1 MSQTPPKK
9 TNLGRGLG
17 SLISG
22 GAGANAAKPTPA
34 ASPGVTAAT
43 PNPAP
48 AAGILEIPVGQV
60 VPNPRQPRR
69 EFDDASVKELA
80 ESIRAEGLIQ
90 PIVVRKVA
98 SGFELIAGERRLRA
112 FRHLGIKVIPARILE
127 VSDAASAVLALVENL
142 QRADLNPVDEALGIA
157 SLMRDFKLTQD
168 AVAERLGKP
177 RATVANSVR
186 LLQLDREV
194 LGYLGKGQ
202 INAGHAKVLLGLE
215 QASQQVQAARRIVQ
229 DDLSVRAAEKLVRQ
243 LQAPRP
249 GDRRRRVA
257 QALEDVQRRLTT
269 HLAAPVQ
276 VQRGGAKGVISIRYS
291 GDEDLQR
298 ILEKL
303 GLKG

>member
-17 SLISG
+17 NLISG
-22 GAGANAAKPTPA
+22 GAGAKPTPA
-34 ASPGVTAAT
+34 ASPGIAAAT
-43 PNPAP
+43 ANPAP
-48 AAGILEIPVGQV
+48 APGIVEVPVGQV

-90 PIVVRKVA
+90 PIVVRKVGQ
-98 SGFELIAGERRLRA
+98 GFELIAGERRLRA
-112 FRHLGIKVIPARILE
+112 FRHLGIKVIPARVLE

-215 QASQQVQAARRIVQ
+215 QAAQQVQAARRIVQ

-243 LQAPRP
+243 LQQPRP
-249 GDRRRRVA
+249 GDRRRRVV

-276 VQRGGAKGVISIRYS
+276 VQRRGVKGVISIRYT
-291 GDEDLQR
+291 GDEDQQR

-303 GLKG
+303 GLRG

>member
-1 MSQTPPKK
+1 MSQPKK
-9 TNLGRGLG
+9 SSLGRGLG
-17 SLISG
+17 SLI
-22 GAGANAAKPTPA
+22 GAGAGAGAQPA
-34 ASPGVTAAT
+34 A
-43 PNPAP
+43 PNPVGP
-48 AAGILEIPVGQV
+48 ITSSTPVPVQPSGIQDVAVAQV
-60 VPNPRQPRR
+60 APNPRQPRR
-69 EFDDASVKELA
+69 EFDQRGIEELA
-80 ESIRAEGLIQ
+80 ESIRAEGLMQ
-90 PIVVRKVA
+90 PIVVRKVPQ
-98 SGFELIAGERRLRA
+98 GFELIAGERRLRA
-112 FRHLGIKVIPARILE
+112 FRHLGIKVIPARLLE

-142 QRADLNPVDEALGIA
+142 QRADLNPVDEALGVA

-168 AVAERLGKP
+168 AVADRLGKP

-194 LGYLGKGQ
+194 LGYLSKGQ
-202 INAGHAKVLLGLE
+202 LSAGHAKVLLGLE
-215 QASQQVQAARRIVQ
+215 QAVQQVQAARRIVQ
-229 DDLSVRAAEKLVRQ
+229 DDLSVRATEKLVRQ

-276 VQRGGAKGVISIRYS
+276 VQRRGAKGVISIRYS

-303 GLKG
+303 GLKAG

>member
-1 MSQTPPKK
+1 MSNPPKK

-17 SLISG
+17 NLISG
-22 GAGANAAKPTPA
+22 GAGKSDTPA
-34 ASPGVTAAT
+34 PSSPAITSST
-43 PNPAP
+43 PAP
-48 AAGILEIPVGQV
+48 QQPAGILDVLVASV

-69 EFDDASVKELA
+69 EFEDAGIKELA
-80 ESIRAEGLIQ
+80 ESIRAEGLMQ
-90 PIVVRKVA
+90 PIVVRKVGA
-98 SGFELIAGERRLRA
+98 GFELIAGERRLRA
-112 FRHLGIKVIPARILE
+112 FRQLGIKVIPARVLE

-194 LGYLGKGQ
+194 LGYLSKGK
-202 INAGHAKVLLGLE
+202 ISAGHAKVLLGLE
-215 QASQQVQAARRIVQ
+215 QAAHQIQAARRIVQ

-243 LQAPRP
+243 LAAPKP

-257 QALEDVQRRLTT
+257 QAIEDVQRRLTT

-276 VQRGGAKGVISIRYS
+276 VQRRGANGVISIRYS

>member
-1 MSQTPPKK
+1 MSQNPPKK

-17 SLISG
+17 NLISG
-22 GAGANAAKPTPA
+22 GAGKPAPTPA
-34 ASPGVTAAT
+34 PGVTSST
-43 PNPAP
+43 PAP
-48 AAGILEIPVGQV
+48 QQPAGILDIPVAAIV
-60 VPNPRQPRR
+60 ANPRQPRR
-69 EFDDASVKELA
+69 EFDEAGIRELA
-80 ESIRAEGLIQ
+80 ESIRAEGLLQ
-90 PIVVRKVA
+90 PIVVRKVGQ
-98 SGFELIAGERRLRA
+98 GFELIAGERRLRA
-112 FRHLGIKVIPARILE
+112 FRHLGIKVVPARVLD

-168 AVAERLGKP
+168 SVAERLGKP

-194 LGYLGKGQ
+194 LGYLSKGQ
-202 INAGHAKVLLGLE
+202 INTGHAKVLLGLE
-215 QASQQVQAARRIVQ
+215 QAAQQVQAARRIVQ
-229 DDLSVRAAEKLVRQ
+229 DDLSVRSAEKLVRQ

-276 VQRGGAKGVISIRYS
+276 VQRRGAKGVISIRYS

-303 GLKG
+303 GLKAG

>member
-1 MSQTPPKK
+1 MSQPKK
-9 TNLGRGLG
+9 SSLGRGLG
-17 SLISG
+17 SLI
-22 GAGANAAKPTPA
+22 GAGAGAKPA
-34 ASPGVTAAT
+34 AS
-43 PNPAP
+43 AP
-48 AAGILEIPVGQV
+48 AEPITSSTPVPVQPAGIQDVAVAQV
-60 VPNPRQPRR
+60 APNPRQPRR
-69 EFDDASVKELA
+69 EFDQRGIEELA
-80 ESIRAEGLIQ
+80 ESIRAEGLMQ
-90 PIVVRKVA
+90 PIVVRKVPQ
-98 SGFELIAGERRLRA
+98 GFELIAGERRLRA
-112 FRHLGIKVIPARILE
+112 FRHLGIKVIPARVLE

-142 QRADLNPVDEALGIA
+142 QRADLNPVDEALGVA

-194 LGYLGKGQ
+194 LGYLSKGQ
-202 INAGHAKVLLGLE
+202 ISAGHAKVLLGLE
-215 QASQQVQAARRIVQ
+215 QAAQQVQAARRIVQ
-229 DDLSVRAAEKLVRQ
+229 DDLSVRATEKLVRQ
-243 LQAPRP
+243 LQSPKP

-257 QALEDVQRRLTT
+257 QALEDIQRRLTT

-276 VQRGGAKGVISIRYS
+276 VHRRGAKGVISIRYS

>member
-1 MSQTPPKK
+1 MSNPPKK

-17 SLISG
+17 NLISG
-22 GAGANAAKPTPA
+22 GAGKSDSPA
-34 ASPGVTAAT
+34 ASVPPITSST
-43 PNPAP
+43 PAP
-48 AAGILEIPVGQV
+48 QQPAGILDVAVASI

-69 EFDDASVKELA
+69 EFDEAGIKELA
-80 ESIRAEGLIQ
+80 ESIRAEGLMQ
-90 PIVVRKVA
+90 PIVVRKLGT
-98 SGFELIAGERRLRA
+98 GFELIAGERRLRA
-112 FRHLGIKVIPARILE
+112 FRQLGIKVIPARVLE

-194 LGYLGKGQ
+194 LGYLSKGK
-202 INAGHAKVLLGLE
+202 ISAGHAKVLLGLE
-215 QASQQVQAARRIVQ
+215 QAAQQIQAARRIVQ

-243 LQAPRP
+243 LAAPKP

-276 VQRGGAKGVISIRYS
+276 VQRRGAKGVISIRYS

>member
-1 MSQTPPKK
+1 MSQPKK
-9 TNLGRGLG
+9 PSLGRGLG
-17 SLISG
+17 SLI
-22 GAGANAAKPTPA
+22 GAGAGAAK
-34 ASPGVTAAT
+34 
-43 PNPAP
+43 PAP
-48 AAGILEIPVGQV
+48 AAPPGIVAATANPEPPAGIQDVPVAAV

-69 EFDDASVKELA
+69 EFDEAGIKELA
-80 ESIRAEGLIQ
+80 ESIRAEGLLQ
-90 PIVVRKVA
+90 PIVVRKVGQ
-98 SGFELIAGERRLRA
+98 GFELIAGERRLRA
-112 FRHLGIKVIPARILE
+112 FRSLGIKVIPARVLE
-127 VSDAASAVLALVENL
+127 VSDGASAVMALVENL
-142 QRADLNPVDEALGIA
+142 QRADLNPVDEALGVA

-194 LGYLGKGQ
+194 LGYLAKGQ
-202 INAGHAKVLLGLE
+202 LSAGHAKVLLGLE
-215 QASQQVQAARRIVQ
+215 QAAQQVQAARRIVQ
-229 DDLSVRAAEKLVRQ
+229 DDLSVRATEKLVRQ

-257 QALEDVQRRLTT
+257 QALEDVQRRLTA

-276 VQRGGAKGVISIRYS
+276 VQRRGAKGVISIRYS

-303 GLKG
+303 GLRG